1 MNKLSKSF
9 YGLALGAFLLLGWAP
24 ASMATILTIELHTE
38 FSMGDSPNGPAPW
51 VTLKF
56 DDGGTSGSVTLTI
69 SNSGL
74 VGSEHNK
81 AVYWN
86 IDPSIDIATVSVSVT
101 DSSLLS
107 GAFSVTASTDTFM
120 PDGDGL
126 MDFLL
131 SLANGDFTSGE
142 TVTILI
148 TDTGNLLTANSF
160 DFLSTPTGPNP
171 KPSRIAAAHIGS
183 ILLIDETTNGS
194 GWITGDKTTVPEP
207 ATLSLL
213 GLGLIGFGLSR
224 RRRRK

>member
-9 YGLALGAFLLLGWAP
+9 YGLAVGAVLLLGWAP
-24 ASMATILTIELHTE
+24 ASMATILVIELDTE
-38 FSMGDSPNGPAPW
+38 FSGADSPNGGTPW
-51 VTLKF
+51 VTLTF
-56 DDGGTSGSVTLTI
+56 DDGGTPGSVTLTI

-86 IDPSIDIATVSVSVT
+86 IDPSISIATVSVSVT
-101 DSSLLS
+101 DSSALS

-142 TVTILI
+142 SVTISI
-148 TDTGNLLTANSF
+148 SDSGGLLTANSF

-183 ILLIDETTNGS
+183 ITLSDDTTNGS
-194 GWITGDKTTVPEP
+194 GWITGDTTTVPEP